1 MQSFHHFVPPKS
13 LELLQCWI
21 DELDAKVVISPPRNT
36 KLGDFKVR
44 HNHLVISVN
53 NNLNPYSFLI
63 TLTHELAH
71 AFIWRDHK
79 NSVKPHGEEWKELY
93 KNLMLNFLN
102 PDVFPQDILRT
113 LSKHLISPS
122 ASTSTDIELC
132 SCLRKY
138 NNSIRKTVSD
148 IQEGEI
154 FLLKNRK
161 KFIKGPKLRKRF
173 KCVELV
179 SQKTYMVHPLAEI
192 YE

>member
-1 MQSFHHFVPPKS
+1 M
-13 LELLQCWI
+13 
-21 DELDAKVVISPPRNT
+21 
-36 KLGDFKVR
+36 
-44 HNHLVISVN
+44 
-53 NNLNPYSFLI
+53 
-63 TLTHELAH
+63 THELAH

-79 NSVKPHGEEWKELY
+79 NRVKPHGKEWKELY

-102 PDVFPQDILRT
+102 PDIFPQDILRN

-138 NNSIRKTVSD
+138 NNSIKKTVSD
-148 IQEGEI
+148 IKEGEI
-154 FLLKNRK
+154 FLLNNRK

-173 KCVELV
+173 KCIDLV
-179 SQKTYMVHPLAEI
+179 SQKDYMVHPLAEI